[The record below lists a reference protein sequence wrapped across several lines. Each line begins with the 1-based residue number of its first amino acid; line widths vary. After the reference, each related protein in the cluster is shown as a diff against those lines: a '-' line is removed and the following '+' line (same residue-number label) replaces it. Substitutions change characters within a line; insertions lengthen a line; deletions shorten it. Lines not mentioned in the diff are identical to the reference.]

1 VAIVR
6 VLLRTLAPYRD
17 YRVAI
22 KDGFE
27 PFLLNVPQLFGR
39 MLHVYLFTETPEKVW
54 THEPHV

>member
-1 VAIVR
+1 
-6 VLLRTLAPYRD
+6 
-17 YRVAI
+17 VAI
-22 KDGFE
+22 KDCFE